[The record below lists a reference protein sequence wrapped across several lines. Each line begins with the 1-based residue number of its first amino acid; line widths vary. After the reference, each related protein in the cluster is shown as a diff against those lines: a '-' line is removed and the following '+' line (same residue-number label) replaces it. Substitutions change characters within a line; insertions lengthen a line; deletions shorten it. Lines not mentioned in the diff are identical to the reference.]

1 MKLAATILAAGKS
14 VRMGNKNKLLLLI
27 KKKPLIEIVCE
38 NVMKA
43 RLDQIILVT
52 GYQAKKILKVIPK
65 QINEVVHNHNWD
77 KGMMTS
83 IITGISNLK
92 NNIDGNIIILG
103 DMPLIS
109 TNTIVK
115 LKDEFKDSG
124 GKSIVF
130 PIYQNKQ
137 GNPVVF
143 PKTYFTEILKYQ
155 GDNGCKNILNKY
167 KNNSLGIR
175 LESEEVLVD
184 CDTEDDYLNLKNKNL
199 NNVEI

>member
-27 KKKPLIEIVCE
+27 KKKPLIKIVCE
-38 NVMKA
+38 NVVKA

-52 GYQAKKILKVIPK
+52 GYQAKRILKVIPK

-109 TNTIVK
+109 ANTIVK
-115 LKDEFKDSG
+115 LKDKFKDSG

-130 PIYQNKQ
+130 PIYQNQQ

-167 KNNSLGIR
+167 KNNSLGIN

-184 CDTEDDYLNLKNKNL
+184 CDTEDDYLNLKTK
-199 NNVEI
+199 I

>member
-38 NVMKA
+38 NVIKA

-130 PIYQNKQ
+130 PIYQNQQ

-143 PKTYFTEILKYQ
+143 PKKYFTEILKYQ
-155 GDNGCKNILNKY
+155 GDNGCKNILKKY

-184 CDTEDDYLNLKNKNL
+184 CDTEDDYLYLKNKNL